1 MNRSKQIRREREG
14 KGSVA
19 GKGGKDEEEQ
29 GGGGKPGRSQEK
41 RKNGTEPN
49 TTPTNQPPARS
60 MGGREREKDT
70 GKGKEGSG
78 VLKESVRPTAKLQ
91 GWRDEEKRRSLLPPP
106 LPPSPSEPC
115 HKESVLP
122 AVVGENKRKRRR
134 EGKNGGGSELPSQHP
149 ASPFFSA
156 TVGECGRAARG
167 DVTSGS

>member
-1 MNRSKQIRREREG
+1 MRRSKEAWQI
-14 KGSVA
+14 A
-19 GKGGKDEEEQ
+19 GKEEEW
-29 GGGGKPGRSQEK
+29 
-41 RKNGTEPN
+41 NGTKHH
-49 TTPTNQPPARS
+49 TNQPPARS
-60 MGGREREKDT
+60 MGGREREREKDT

-134 EGKNGGGSELPSQHP
+134 EGEERRWIGAAVSTSCLSLFFCNSRGMWASGKRGCDFRELMMRHFWPKKGWRDEKV
-149 ASPFFSA
+149 A
-156 TVGECGRAARG
+156 EC
-167 DVTSGS
+167 V